1 MSGATETATVDVLE
15 WSLIRARGSEAVTFL
30 QGQLTQDVEFLG
42 DEQRWSLLLRP
53 DSVVVTSVL
62 VGGADGGMDLVV
74 PSALVADAVAR
85 LRRFLLRVDC
95 VLDVVGSVVGPFATT
110 ADLVAARWPGE
121 NEFARELTPHSFG
134 ADVVA
139 TSISFTKGCY
149 TGQELVGR
157 LDSRGAKVPWRLVR
171 ATGRTPGEIDAV
183 LRSRGPDGPQGVT
196 TVVPGTQGVT
206 ALGVAHRT
214 LADGETSAVRVET
227 T

>member
-1 MSGATETATVDVLE
+1 MSGPPEHPTVDTLE
-15 WSLIRARGSEAVTFL
+15 WSLIRGRGSQAVGFL
-30 QGQLTQDVEFLG
+30 QGQLSQDVESLG

-53 DSVVVTSVL
+53 DSVVVTSL
-62 VGGADGGMDLVV
+62 LARTADGGLDLVV
-74 PSALVADAVAR
+74 PSGRVDDALAR

-95 VLDVVGSVVGPFATT
+95 VLDVVESVEGPFATT

-139 TSISFTKGCY
+139 ATISFTKGCY

-171 ATGRTPGEIDAV
+171 ATGPTPGAIDAV
-183 LRSRGPDGPQGVT
+183 LRSRGPEGPRGVT
-196 TVVPGTQGVT
+196 TAVPATGGVV

-214 LADGETSAVRVET
+214 LVDGETSDVRIDT
-227 T
+227 I